1 MFLSLLLD
9 MREVVRVY
17 VNTSMLFSF
26 VFMGI
31 LGLVQMAADSM
42 TLIGIGC
49 GKTTV
54 SDE

>member
-17 VNTSMLFSF
+17 VNTSF